1 MSTHT
6 HTHIPF
12 SSDGYFSTL
21 LLLLLLLCVL
31 CSIPFIPLERRLKL
45 KRNVLQATIIWTE
58 IYFGPLAATIICIL
72 LFFLGKEFPS
82 FTSFVGLLS
91 IFFFLSFFWLFFHLF
106 LFNLQWM
113 SSASTPSIFPS
124 TCHLTTRGTASA
136 ERWLTARRITT
147 GGGQREIR
155 VEELYTAER
164 EGNGEPK
171 KMRGS
176 S

>member
-1 MSTHT
+1 MDISQLFFFFFFFCVCCVQS
-6 HTHIPF
+6 PSF
-12 SSDGYFSTL
+12 LSSGDWSWKEMYYKQLSSEPKYISDRL
-21 LLLLLLLCVL
+21 LLLLSASFYFFSVKNSRASHLLLVCCL
-31 CSIPFIPLERRLKL
+31 
-45 KRNVLQATIIWTE
+45 
-58 IYFGPLAATIICIL
+58 
-72 LFFLGKEFPS
+72 
-82 FTSFVGLLS
+82 
-91 IFFFLSFFWLFFHLF
+91 FFLSFFWLFFHLF

-155 VEELYTAER
+155 VGELYTAER